1 MVIVSDEKKKKS
13 KNNMTKMKWETKNKI
28 NKTAVW
34 IVLQN
39 IFIITTSWLNIWN
52 PFNYFWN
59 IKSFTDSLKQQYQ
72 KKDTYLEH
80 EGGNYFDKKTG
91 DI

>member
-1 MVIVSDEKKKKS
+1 
-13 KNNMTKMKWETKNKI
+13 MTKMKWETKNKI

-80 EGGNYFDKKTG
+80 EGKIILTRRLVTYNRKDKK
-91 DI
+91 DKSCRQI